1 MGSEVRVTD
10 RWQKGSEIRVTDR
23 WSMGSDIR
31 ERSETADDWREVKLE
46 WEVRQQMTKGK
57 WI

>member
-23 WSMGSDIR
+23 LSMGSDIR
-31 ERSETADDWREVKLE
+31 ERSETADDRREVKLE
-46 WEVRQQMTKGK
+46 
-57 WI
+57 